1 MTESFKKSKQR
12 RFFSILADEVTDCA
26 NLEQISI
33 VIRFVDSE
41 KQIREEFLGFITVER
56 ITGEALA
63 TALLSWLQAHDL
75 DVSLCR
81 GQGYDGAS
89 NMSASTRGVQA
100 RIREASPLA
109 LYTHCQS
116 HQLNLCIVKVCSIPK
131 IRNASGVI
139 SEIAKFFNYSPKRQ
153 HFFEHVIE
161 SETPT
166 ANKKKLKDL
175 CRTRWVQRID
185 SYTVFYD
192 LYAPIVKTMEHI
204 STCNSEHGNWSWD
217 TESLTKARGFLH
229 QLNSFEFLI
238 SFNVTMRIMSSLRSL
253 TVKLQKKSSDIL
265 AAYELVSDV
274 HCDLELLKI
283 NCEEEFHQWFSE
295 IKTMADELNIPVS
308 TPRTVARQVHRDN
321 APADSPG
328 VYYRRNLMIPF
339 LNHITSEL
347 DNRFGPSHQTKIK
360 LLGLIPSIAA
370 SYPLASVTE
379 VGKMYKAD
387 LPSPHMLSTEFSR
400 WKSKCFS
407 TPKDHRPDTLEK
419 ALKVC
424 DEDDYPNI
432 SALLVI
438 ACTLPVTTCET
449 ERSNSQLKLLKT

>member
-1 MTESFKKSKQR
+1 M
-12 RFFSILADEVTDCA
+12 
-26 NLEQISI
+26 
-33 VIRFVDSE
+33 
-41 KQIREEFLGFITVER
+41 
-56 ITGEALA
+56 
-63 TALLSWLQAHDL
+63 
-75 DVSLCR
+75 
-81 GQGYDGAS
+81 
-89 NMSASTRGVQA
+89 
-100 RIREASPLA
+100 
-109 LYTHCQS
+109 
-116 HQLNLCIVKVCSIPK
+116 
-131 IRNASGVI
+131 
-139 SEIAKFFNYSPKRQ
+139 
-153 HFFEHVIE
+153 
-161 SETPT
+161 
-166 ANKKKLKDL
+166 
-175 CRTRWVQRID
+175 
-185 SYTVFYD
+185 
-192 LYAPIVKTMEHI
+192 
-204 STCNSEHGNWSWD
+204 
-217 TESLTKARGFLH
+217 
-229 QLNSFEFLI
+229 
-238 SFNVTMRIMSSLRSL
+238 
-253 TVKLQKKSSDIL
+253 
-265 AAYELVSDV
+265 SDV

-295 IKTMADELNIPVS
+295 IKTLADELNIPVS
-308 TPRTVARQVHRDN
+308 TPRTVARQVHHDN
-321 APADSPG
+321 APADSPE

-360 LLGLIPSIAA
+360 LLGHIPSIAA

-449 ERSNSQLKLLKT
+449 ERSNSQLKLLKTYLRSTMTEERLSSLAMIKVHREMVANLDFDKLVVDFANKHPRRMTMPCVLSD